1 MPWEGA
7 PRSPFASPRPWQ
19 LGRDATALNRVGND
33 RGTQYRHGIY
43 PHTDAQ
49 AEAAARAIAR
59 CQASLDAPVVTE
71 VQRAAVFWP
80 AEAYHRMPSRSSNP
94 VRYTCCRTHALLPFS
109 MQSGTSKRAAR
120 ALRSSARC
128 QSGVTVKRD
137 NATSAY
143 STYKYK

>member
-1 MPWEGA
+1 MMKAKNLWKVLFSRINP
-7 PRSPFASPRPWQ
+7 SLKDQ
-19 LGRDATALNRVGND
+19 VGND

-80 AEAYHRMPSRSSNP
+80 AEAYHRMPSRSSKRAQ
-94 VRYTCCRTHALLPFS
+94 VALLPPRLAWLFVL
-109 MQSGTSKRAAR
+109 GGPGAA
-120 ALRSSARC
+120 
-128 QSGVTVKRD
+128 
-137 NATSAY
+137 
-143 STYKYK
+143 